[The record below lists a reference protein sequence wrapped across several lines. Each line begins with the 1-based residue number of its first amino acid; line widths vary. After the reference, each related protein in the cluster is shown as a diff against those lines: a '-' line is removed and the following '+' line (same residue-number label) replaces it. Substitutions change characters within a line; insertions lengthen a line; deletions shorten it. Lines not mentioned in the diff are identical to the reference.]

1 MVTVFL
7 HCWQRTEQHQENL
20 QEHRCTTSARPAL
33 YPGPQHTSSQPSGA
47 SREVPV
53 CQQKRCHDSFWVSS
67 FPRGRPYRYIS
78 DQLSPG
84 SRSQDRDGRN
94 QERVQ
99 GKGDLWQRGVSPGGH
114 EGAGRFWIL
123 YESSEPKRQRV
134 LTGLDTR
141 GVLRGFQKVVN
152 ANVPLWRRQSVP
164 WAQCQHAWTE
174 ASPSSRFS
182 TRKIQR
188 RRDTCTR
195 LACCEGWPGGGRK
208 SERGDRWKELRQR
221 APTAHLSPRLIVVE
235 VHEWSTCRQALGSL
249 WVVHKCLRERHAV
262 GQVVTASWPLE
273 PLDGKQKAS

>member
-20 QEHRCTTSARPAL
+20 QEQRCTTSARPAL

-53 CQQKRCHDSFWVSS
+53 CQQKSCHGSFWVSW

-78 DQLSPG
+78 DQQSPG
-84 SRSQDRDGRN
+84 SRSQGRDGRN
-94 QERVQ
+94 LERVP
-99 GKGDLWQRGVSPGGH
+99 GKADLWRRGVSPGGH
-114 EGAGRFWIL
+114 GGAGRSWIL

-141 GVLRGFQKVVN
+141 GILRGSQKVAK

-164 WAQCQHAWTE
+164 WAQCQRAWTE

-188 RRDTCTR
+188 RRDTCTPP
-195 LACCEGWPGGGRK
+195 ACCEGWPGGGAGGVSGATDQKNSTKGRPLPTFRPD
-208 SERGDRWKELRQR
+208 SLLWRFMSGRPADRPLAR
-221 APTAHLSPRLIVVE
+221 SGS
-235 VHEWSTCRQALGSL
+235 STNVWENA
-249 WVVHKCLRERHAV
+249 
-262 GQVVTASWPLE
+262 TP
-273 PLDGKQKAS
+273 